1 MADREK
7 LIELLAN
14 YFDIGDSYA
23 YNLTR
28 VKSAFACGTMGFD
41 DFEEFDEETVEDIA
55 THLIAHGVTVRER
68 GRWHLEAHEEHS
80 NYRWNVTAECP
91 YCHSEKKEIWA
102 GFFPGFPKDL
112 AESVSLESAKTVKL
126 SNFCPNCGAKMDGDG
141 NG

>member
-1 MADREK
+1 MRKK
-7 LIELLAN
+7 LIDLLV
-14 YFDIGDSYA
+14 S
-23 YNLTR
+23 
-28 VKSAFACGTMGFD
+28 VPSAEVIVGKREGKRYTTAWR
-41 DFEEFDEETVEDIA
+41 IA
-55 THLIAHGVTVRER
+55 DHLIANGVTVRER

-126 SNFCPNCGAKMDGDG
+126 SNFCPNCGAKMDGDW

>member
-7 LIELLAN
+7 LIELLESLCVDYGAMAI
-14 YFDIGDSYA
+14 FFTSGEAEVLAD
-23 YNLTR
+23 
-28 VKSAFACGTMGFD
+28 
-41 DFEEFDEETVEDIA
+41 
-55 THLIAHGVTVRER
+55 HLISHGVTVRER

-126 SNFCPNCGAKMDGDG
+126 SNFCPNCGADMR
-141 NG
+141 